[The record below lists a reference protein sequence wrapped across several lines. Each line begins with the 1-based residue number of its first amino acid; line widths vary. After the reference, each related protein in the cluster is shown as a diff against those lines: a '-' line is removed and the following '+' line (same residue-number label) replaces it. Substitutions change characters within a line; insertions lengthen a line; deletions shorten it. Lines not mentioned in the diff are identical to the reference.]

1 MSDPV
6 SDGFVGFTFGDHG
19 FLILGFGLVCYKP
32 MFKVSTCC
40 RVLQVQ

>member
-6 SDGFVGFTFGDHG
+6 SDGFVGFAFGDHG
-19 FLILGFGLVCYKP
+19 FLTLGFGLVCYKP
-32 MFKVSTCC
+32 FKVSTCC